1 MRSSTDLRLRPREAM
16 NELFKKIKDKSATV
30 GVIGQGYVG
39 LPLAL
44 VFCEA
49 GFTVTGFDLDA
60 RKVDAITRGE
70 SYIKHIGPERVAAA
84 VQSGRYQATTDF
96 SRLRACDAI
105 MICVPTPLGP
115 HREPDNSYIHE
126 TAREIAKRLRY
137 GQLVI
142 LESTTYPGTTDTEV
156 KAILEQSGLHCSKEF
171 LLAFSPER
179 EDPGRRDFT
188 TKSIPKV
195 VGGVDP
201 ISTEAAVA
209 LYAAAMDRVVP
220 VSSARVAESAKLLE
234 NIFRS
239 VNIAL
244 VNELKVIFSE
254 MDIDIWE
261 VIEASK
267 TKPFG
272 FMPFYPGPGLGG
284 HCIPLDPFY
293 LSWKAAEHG
302 HWARFIEL
310 AGEINTRM
318 PSHVVSKV
326 AQALNEDGKPL
337 KGSKV
342 LVLGLSYK
350 ANIDDDRESPTY
362 EILELLREA
371 GAEIAYCDP
380 FFPAARKGRKHDLGL
395 KSVPVSAE
403 AFAQHDAVVLSTAHD
418 QFKNADLY
426 RGARLVI
433 DTRNAVAPLFAGASS
448 GPRIVKA

>member
-1 MRSSTDLRLRPREAM
+1 M
-16 NELFKKIKDKSATV
+16 NEIFEKIRNKTARI

-44 VFCEA
+44 VFSEA
-49 GFTVTGFDLDA
+49 GFAVAGFDVDPK
-60 RKVDAITRGE
+60 KVEAISRGE
-70 SYIKHIGPERVAAA
+70 SFIKHIGPERVAAA
-84 VQSGRYQATTDF
+84 VASGRYEASTDF

-115 HREPDNSYIHE
+115 HREPDNSYIHA

-156 KAILEQSGLHCSKEF
+156 RSILEESGLHCSTEF

-179 EDPGRRDFT
+179 EDPGRKDFT
-188 TKSIPKV
+188 TKSIPKI

-209 LYAAAMDRVVP
+209 LYGAALDRVVP
-220 VSSARVAESAKLLE
+220 VSSSRVAESSKLLE

-244 VNELKVIFSE
+244 VNELKVIFDR
-254 MDIDIWE
+254 MGIDIWE
-261 VIEASK
+261 VIEAAK

-272 FMPFYPGPGLGG
+272 YMPFYPGPGLGG

-293 LSWKAAEHG
+293 LSWKAAEYG

-318 PSHVVSKV
+318 PEYVVGKV
-326 AQALNEDGKPL
+326 MQALNEDGKAL
-337 KGSKV
+337 KGARV

-350 ANIDDDRESPTY
+350 ANIDDDRESPSY
-362 EILELLREA
+362 KLLELLMNS
-371 GAEIAYCDP
+371 GAEVAYCDP
-380 FFPAARKGRKHDLGL
+380 FFPRARKSRRYDLGL
-395 KSVPVSAE
+395 ESIPVTAE
-403 AFAQHDAVVLSTAHD
+403 AFGGYDAVVVSTAHD
-418 QFKNADLY
+418 QFKDPALY
-426 RGARLVI
+426 REVGLVI
-433 DTRNAVAPLFAGASS
+433 DTRNLFAPLSFPAAGR
-448 GPRIVKA
+448 PRVVKA